1 MEVKVKKI
9 ENCGNLVGSVSI
21 KMDTEIGEVTLH
33 GIKVLETS
41 RGYMLAAPSYKGSDG
56 KYYSHY
62 YAKDLDELK
71 EGVLKE
77 LGITEKKKWGKK

>member
-1 MEVKVKKI
+1 MEVNVRKI

-21 KMDTEIGEVTLH
+21 KMDSEIGEVTLH

-41 RGYMLAAPSYKGSDG
+41 RGYMLTAPSYKGSDG

-62 YAKDLDELK
+62 YEKELEELK
-71 EGVLKE
+71 EQVLKE
-77 LGITEKKKWGKK
+77 LGLAEKKKWGKK

>member
-1 MEVKVKKI
+1 MEVNVRKI

-21 KMDTEIGEVTLH
+21 KMDTEIGEVALY

-62 YAKDLDELK
+62 YAKDMEELK
-71 EGVLKE
+71 EQVLKE
-77 LGITEKKKWGKK
+77 LGLTEKKKWGKK

>member
-1 MEVKVKKI
+1 MKKI

-41 RGYMLAAPSYKGSDG
+41 RGYMLAAHYYKGSDG

-62 YAKDLDELK
+62 YAKDMSERKGEVIK
-71 EGVLKE
+71 EVGIKE
-77 LGITEKKKWGKK
+77 KQKW